1 MTRLRHRMAVAASA
15 TLAAVALVVSAAIP
29 AGAQPPGATTAPAST
44 LSPAAPGTLQA
55 CASLIDFAHP
65 YAVVTGAS
73 IVAAGVLS
81 NGGQPI
87 GEHCLVTGRMNER
100 VSAVDGRPY
109 AIGFEMR
116 LPTAWSG
123 RYLYQAN
130 GGIDG
135 SVATAIGATR
145 GGESGLQMGMAV
157 ISSDAGHNGGQN
169 PVFGLD
175 PQARLDYGYQAVG
188 TLTPMAKSLVAAAY
202 GRGPDRSY
210 ITGGS
215 NGGRH
220 TMVASTRYADQYDG
234 FLAVAPGFN
243 LPKAAVAQI
252 WGAQQWNTLA
262 TTADLASAFTLQ
274 ERQLVAASIL
284 ARCDGL
290 DGLADGMVHSS
301 SKCQNVFT
309 IQGHVP
315 TCTSERDGTCLTREQ
330 KSVIASVFAGAET
343 SQGTPIYA
351 SFPFDPG
358 LTQPGWAD
366 WKFNAPLNR
375 DAGAVGYI
383 FNTPPPA
390 PPLATLRSFALTLD
404 IDAAAEAIW
413 TTSGIYAESAMSFM
427 TPPDPADLDTLKDRG
442 AKMIVIHGAS
452 DGVFSP
458 DDTAAWY
465 DDVEDRYSGTAD
477 QFARYYEIPGMG
489 HVSGGPATDQHQ
501 ALSALVAWVEH
512 GTAPDLVASVNPA
525 NTAIP
530 SGWSPTRT
538 RPLCAYPAIAQYTS
552 GDPESASSFLCVDGP
567 RRGHSYDTAAGARNG

>member
-1 MTRLRHRMAVAASA
+1 MTRLPHRIAVAASA
-15 TLAAVALVVSAAIP
+15 TLATAALVFSAVVPANATTSDGSALTPATPGPLKECASLVEFAYPNTVITKVSLEPAGVVSAV
-29 AGAQPPGATTAPAST
+29 
-44 LSPAAPGTLQA
+44 
-55 CASLIDFAHP
+55 
-65 YAVVTGAS
+65 AV
-73 IVAAGVLS
+73 
-81 NGGQPI
+81 
-87 GEHCLVTGRMNER
+87 GEHCLVKGEMNVRTGT
-100 VSAVDGRPY
+100 VDGQRY

-130 GGIDG
+130 GGTDG
-135 SVATAIGATR
+135 TVAAAVGATR

-157 ISSDAGHNGGQN
+157 ISSDAGHAGRT
-169 PVFGLD
+169 PFFGLD

-188 TLTPMAKSLVAAAY
+188 TLTPMAKALVAATY

-234 FLAVAPGFN
+234 FLAIAPGFN

-252 WGAQQWNTLA
+252 WGAQQWNTVATAEDLA
-262 TTADLASAFTLQ
+262 TAFTPQ
-274 ERQLVAASIL
+274 ERQLVAGAIL

-290 DGLADGMVHSS
+290 DGLEDGMVYSS
-301 SKCQNVFT
+301 AKCQNVFS

-315 TCTSERDGTCLTREQ
+315 TCKSERDGTCLTLEQ
-330 KSVIASVFAGAET
+330 KSVIASVFGGAET
-343 SQGTPIYA
+343 SKGKPIYA

-366 WKFNAPLNR
+366 WKFKAPLDR

-390 PPLATLRSFALTLD
+390 PAPSDYRDFALNLD
-404 IDAAAEAIW
+404 IDEAAAKIW
-413 TTSGIYAESAMSFM
+413 TTSGIYTESAMSFM
-427 TPPDPADLDTLKDRG
+427 TPPDPTNLDTLQGRG

-465 DDVEDRYSGTAD
+465 DGVEDRYSGIAD
-477 QFARYYEIPGMG
+477 GFVRYYEVPGMG

-501 ALSALVAWVEH
+501 ALSALIAWVEQ
-512 GTAPDLVASVNPA
+512 GASPELVGSLNPENA
-525 NTAIP
+525 AIP
-530 SGWSPTRT
+530 VDWSPTRT

-552 GDPESASSFLCVDGP
+552 GDPESAASFLCVDGP
-567 RRGHSYDTAAGARNG
+567 RRGNSYDTPAGARNG